1 VHTQFLDDEKI
12 IREFAGSRPEA
23 KSAGQW
29 LTTPALVE
37 GIWILTNK
45 RLIFEGKR
53 PSIWSV
59 GLGALLTP
67 TPEDTNIA
75 LKDIQNLEI
84 VSWLKIEKALKA
96 TLAAG
101 EVLIRFNWQTD
112 EKLNTFKDEIL
123 KAKQALRQVTE

>member
-1 VHTQFLDDEKI
+1 MHTQLLDGEKI
-12 IREFAGSRPEA
+12 IRAFDGSRPEA
-23 KSAGQW
+23 KSVGEW
-29 LTTPALVE
+29 LTTPALVV
-37 GIWILTNK
+37 GTWILTNK

-53 PSIWSV
+53 PSVWAV
-59 GLGALLTP
+59 GLSALLTP
-67 TPEDTNIA
+67 TPEDTNIN
-75 LKDIQNLEI
+75 LSDVQTLEI

-96 TLAAG
+96 TLTVG